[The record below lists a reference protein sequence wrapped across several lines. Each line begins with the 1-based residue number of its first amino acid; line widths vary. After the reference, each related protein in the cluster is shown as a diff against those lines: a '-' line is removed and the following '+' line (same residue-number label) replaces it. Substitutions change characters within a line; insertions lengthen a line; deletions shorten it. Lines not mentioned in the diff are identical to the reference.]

1 MVPNSSSKANKK
13 VQHTEHKGQAVAG
26 LGAPSSWW
34 VARGKFPTSGW
45 ENGSPSTNGDMSKN
59 EQ

>member
-34 VARGKFPTSGW
+34 VARGTF
-45 ENGSPSTNGDMSKN
+45 GSPSTNGDMSKN